1 MESVAAALQTLVRQF
16 QAAYVLLH
24 APALAAD
31 TVVPEPAA
39 AERDSPVALLEP
51 VLLPLIRGNPVAQ
64 LANRARV
71 RRDGPL
77 LPYRVLLCPLDAAGE
92 GLVAVLRRPHQQ
104 PFVDA
109 DMTAIAAAVPA
120 LRAALAPPV
129 RAELASPAV
138 AQTVMY
144 RRPDFEAEIEMR
156 AQSLRIASV
165 VYVNLDQVHAVNE
178 LAGFALGDEVIR
190 AVGRLLQP
198 PLLPAGSIA
207 SRLSGDRYAAVL
219 FDHTLNQA
227 RGWAEKARLAIE
239 ALQIEGRPARV
250 TASLGVAVLAR
261 EAGFE
266 RALAAAETAC
276 RAAKD
281 RGRNRVEIFET
292 GDASMIRR
300 QADVHDSR
308 TIVDALENDRFEL
321 HAQPIVELRK
331 PVPARQYEVLL
342 RVRGAD
348 GKLRSIG
355 QYLHALERYH
365 LFDRLDRWVVE
376 RTLATLEPHVPR
388 LQACGARFAVN
399 ITGQSLS
406 DAGFA
411 DFVRSEIGRRGVPGA
426 LLCFEFTETAAVRDL
441 EATRR
446 FIKRVAELGCRL
458 ALDDFGTGLSSLMHL
473 KELAVH
479 RIKID
484 GGFIRDVLTD
494 ARSEALVR
502 ALAQIAGHIGME
514 TVGEFIE
521 SRAVAD
527 FLRTLGVQYGQGYL
541 FGRPAPV
548 GEALARLPDAQPV
561 PERAANA

>member
-1 MESVAAALQTLVRQF
+1 MESIATGLQALARQF

-24 APALAAD
+24 APALAPDAL
-31 TVVPEPAA
+31 VPEPAA
-39 AERDSPVALLEP
+39 ADSDSPLALIEP
-51 VLLPLIRGNPVAQ
+51 VLLPLIRSNPAAQ
-64 LANRARV
+64 LVNRARV

-77 LPYRVLLCPLDAAGE
+77 LPYRVLLCPLGGKGE
-92 GLVAVLRRPHQQ
+92 GLLAVLRRPHQP
-104 PFVDA
+104 PFVEADA
-109 DMTAIAAAVPA
+109 AAIAAAAAP
-120 LRAALAPPV
+120 LLAALAPPP
-129 RAELASPAV
+129 AAS
-138 AQTVMY
+138 QTVLF
-144 RRPDFEAEIEMR
+144 RRPDFEAEIETR
-156 AQSLRIASV
+156 AQSLNIASV
-165 VYVNLDQVHAVNE
+165 VYVNLDQLHAVNE
-178 LAGFALGDEVIR
+178 LAGFARGDEVIR
-190 AVGRLLQP
+190 AVGRLLQSG
-198 PLLPAGSIA
+198 LLPAGSIA

-227 RGWAEKARLAIE
+227 RGWADKARRAIE
-239 ALQIEGRPARV
+239 ALQVEGRPARV
-250 TASLGVAVLAR
+250 TASLGVAVMAR
-261 EAGFE
+261 DTGFE

-300 QADVHDSR
+300 QADVRDSR
-308 TIVDALENDRFEL
+308 TIVDALENERLEL
-321 HAQPIVELRK
+321 HAQPIADLRD
-331 PVPARQYEVLL
+331 PLPARQFEVLL
-342 RVRGAD
+342 RLRGAD

-355 QYLHALERYH
+355 HYLHALERYQ
-365 LFDRLDRWVVE
+365 LFDRVDRWVVE
-376 RTLATLEPHVPR
+376 RTLATLEPQVQR

-411 DFVRSEIGRRGVPGA
+411 DFVRGEIGRRGVPGA
-426 LLCFEFTETAAVRDL
+426 LLCLEFTETAAVRDL

-458 ALDDFGTGLSSLMHL
+458 ALDDFGTGVSSLMHL

-484 GGFIRDVLTD
+484 GGFIRDVLTN

-521 SRAVAD
+521 SRQVAE

-541 FGRPAPV
+541 FGRARPLGEVLDDLLGAGPAP
-548 GEALARLPDAQPV
+548 
-561 PERAANA
+561 ERIASA